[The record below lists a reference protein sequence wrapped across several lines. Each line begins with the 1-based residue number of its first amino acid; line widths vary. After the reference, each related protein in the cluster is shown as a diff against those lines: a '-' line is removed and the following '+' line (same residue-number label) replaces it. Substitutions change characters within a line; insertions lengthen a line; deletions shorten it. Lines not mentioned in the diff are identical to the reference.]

1 MLLTTSSFTICEDEG
16 ANRKKEQ
23 KKKSNFFSSFN
34 GLLDPNKMV
43 IKVEWKTFFIQE
55 LEMHHRMIR
64 RRFCFLYIFVQFNLY
79 YTTIVQ
85 GETDKKGYRFLFLF

>member
-1 MLLTTSSFTICEDEG
+1 MNKLKDLLNNFMLLTTSSFTICEDEG

-55 LEMHHRMIR
+55 LEMHNGIWLEED
-64 RRFCFLYIFVQFNLY
+64 FVSYIFLCNL
-79 YTTIVQ
+79 ICII
-85 GETDKKGYRFLFLF
+85 L